1 MLLDSDNEDDEDINS
16 KWEAFV
22 EVEIHWTTQFKH
34 PFVGTL

>member
-22 EVEIHWTTQFKH
+22 EVEIH
-34 PFVGTL
+34 